1 MSPGLTPRWIYI
13 YPSERDIYIMGGH
26 IVIRFVYFAH
36 CSCSL
41 STLLDWVESL
51 FIRRS
56 LFAICIAHCSQFEHS
71 GDSTMQSSQCVTVH
85 PVPKFRSCHKAI
97 MVITGRAH
105 CYTFCIFRS
114 LLMQFEHSF
123 GRSLFA
129 ICIAHCSQFEHS
141 GDSTMQS
148 SQCVTVHPVPKFRS
162 CHKAIM
168 VITGRAHCYTFCIYI
183 YI

>member
-1 MSPGLTPRWIYI
+1 MLSYPSHHFESRHFEKNVIITRQPVTIYI
-13 YPSERDIYIMGGH
+13 YSLYIFIYIY
-26 IVIRFVYFAH
+26 IYIYIFVYFAH

-51 FIRRS
+51 YVRRS

-85 PVPKFRSCHKAI
+85 PVPKFRNCHKAI

-114 LLMQFEHSF
+114 LLVQFEHSF
-123 GRSLFA
+123 GLGGESL
-129 ICIAHCSQFEHS
+129 C
-141 GDSTMQS
+141 
-148 SQCVTVHPVPKFRS
+148 
-162 CHKAIM
+162 
-168 VITGRAHCYTFCIYI
+168 
-183 YI
+183 